1 MEPFSNSLQDSSNL
15 ILLILNSILVIITGI
30 YAYLTWRMVREMKV
44 ARENQSDSYLIASPV
59 SMGTI
64 HAQIQLENAGPGPA
78 LDIELSISL
87 DPPLQTTERKWRHPV
102 MHVNQKEHFL
112 IPQKGGGSLDSLQQ
126 LGERHTNLNIEL
138 RWKNIFGKQKSSSA
152 KYNLR
157 ELAEGWYNAGNLIK
171 PDDLPEQMEKV
182 AKSLYSIHKDI
193 EEINRDRRLKPI
205 IENMHK
211 AEVKKTNTSRKKKA
225 TK

>member
-1 MEPFSNSLQDSSNL
+1 MEYYLGLLTTYSNL
-15 ILLILNSILVIITGI
+15 ILVIITAV

-44 ARENQSDSYLIASPV
+44 ARENQSDSYLAASPV

-87 DPPLQTTERKWRHPV
+87 DPPLDTTERNWHHPV
-102 MHVNQKEHFL
+102 LLVNQKEHFL
-112 IPQKGGGSLDSLQQ
+112 IPQKRGGSLDSLQQ
-126 LGERHTNLNIEL
+126 LGERHTNLNVEL
-138 RWKNIFGKQKSSSA
+138 KWKNIFGKQKSSSA

-171 PDDLPEQMEKV
+171 PNDLPEQMEKV
-182 AKSLYSIHKDI
+182 TKSLESIHKDI

-211 AEVKKTNTSRKKKA
+211 AEVKKTKTSRKKKV